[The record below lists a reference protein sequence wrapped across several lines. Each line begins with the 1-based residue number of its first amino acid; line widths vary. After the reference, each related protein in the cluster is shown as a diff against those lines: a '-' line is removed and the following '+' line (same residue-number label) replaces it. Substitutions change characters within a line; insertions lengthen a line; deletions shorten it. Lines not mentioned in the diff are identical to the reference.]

1 MTRQQYIAE
10 LHSLL
15 GFMSNED
22 RQRTIDKYNRMF
34 NKAADEQELI
44 TRLGTPTR
52 VAIKLAGEYVP
63 STPEQRAEE
72 DAERELY
79 ESKDKLFEGATPSP
93 VEADIIAQVKAIS
106 GIINNEQE
114 VSTEVEVE
122 AEVEVET
129 EPTPTH
135 KVRRV
140 KGGMLVF
147 YTLLSII
154 IGLPIAVV
162 LVLFGL
168 AFSVPGVGA
177 GYLVYLALP
186 QLLAPLSLFSD
197 MALAIGA
204 ALVVSAVA
212 LVLVWF
218 GLWLAITLAKLW
230 IGGAIFGLGRKLC
243 IKEVDA
249 A

>member
-34 NKAADEQELI
+34 NKAADEEELI

-63 STPEQRAEE
+63 STPEQRAAE

-79 ESKDKLFEGATPSP
+79 EAKDKLFEGAAPSP
-93 VEADIIAQVKAIS
+93 AEADIIAQVNAIS

-114 VSTEVEVE
+114 VSPEVETEVEVE
-122 AEVEVET
+122 A

-140 KGGMLVF
+140 KGGLLAV

-162 LVLFGL
+162 LVLIGL
-168 AFSVPGVGA
+168 AFTVPGIGA

-204 ALVVSAVA
+204 ALVVCAVA
-212 LVLVWF
+212 LVLIWF
-218 GLWLAITLAKLW
+218 GLWLAISLAKLW